1 MTRWEKG
8 CPNQRCTVTTV
19 LTALGGKKGLSEQLR
34 LDFTFSL
41 LLKFKDRTL
50 LDFSYCKYFGA

>member
-8 CPNQRCTVTTV
+8 CPNQRGTVTTV

-41 LLKFKDRTL
+41 LLKFKGRIL